1 MRSLLVAAI
10 FAWTVAAAAQPH
22 SAGECREGGDF
33 IRNAALARD
42 AGATREFF
50 VGRLEEDLLA
60 IRAFPPALRWF
71 AHDSA
76 DEAFLRAEVHAVFD
90 APAASERHRD
100 AFLERCARRA
110 ERLARSRG
118 GQPGLN
124 RYFRRADS

>member
-1 MRSLLVAAI
+1 MRRLLIAMTCAWAA
-10 FAWTVAAAAQPH
+10 AAAAQPH

-50 VGRLEEDLLA
+50 VGRLEDDLLA
-60 IRAFPPALRWF
+60 IRAFPAELRWF

-76 DEAFLRAEVHAVFD
+76 DEEFLRAEVHAVFD
-90 APAASERHRD
+90 APAASELHRD

-110 ERLARSRG
+110 ERLART
-118 GQPGLN
+118 
-124 RYFRRADS
+124 AH